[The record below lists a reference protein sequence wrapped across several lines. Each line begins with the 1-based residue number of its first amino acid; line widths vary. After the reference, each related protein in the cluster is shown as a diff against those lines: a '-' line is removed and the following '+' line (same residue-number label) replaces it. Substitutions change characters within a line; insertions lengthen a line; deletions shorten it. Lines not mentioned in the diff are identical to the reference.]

1 MRIVVDILLMVPALL
16 WQLTLS
22 AQLQVR
28 GVGLDLVA
36 VMLAG
41 ISVVQGW
48 LYGALGGLACGLVM
62 DGVFGQTGCW
72 SLQYMLLGMVVGL
85 LNERLHA
92 RQWVLS
98 MLAVGGAYILK
109 ELVPMAYLYLAGAQV
124 DFGAA
129 GMKVLVSAAVCMA
142 AYLPVLWG
150 LRRLHRWDVI
160 SAPIFNFHGRKW

>member
-1 MRIVVDILLMVPALL
+1 MRIVVDILLLVPALL

-62 DGVFGQTGCW
+62 DGVFG
-72 SLQYMLLGMVVGL
+72 
-85 LNERLHA
+85 
-92 RQWVLS
+92 
-98 MLAVGGAYILK
+98 
-109 ELVPMAYLYLAGAQV
+109 
-124 DFGAA
+124 
-129 GMKVLVSAAVCMA
+129 
-142 AYLPVLWG
+142 
-150 LRRLHRWDVI
+150 
-160 SAPIFNFHGRKW
+160 